1 MSFDN
6 PRVIPQNAKLERL
19 VQDQTEVLSSI
30 LETLEE
36 INEEIKDSFV
46 EAGGEGFTYIPC
58 LNDDEDHI
66 AALCGIIDEN
76 LTGWVSK

>member
-36 INEEIKDSFV
+36 IRTVLIESRNAVTDQNYDTHSKLD
-46 EAGGEGFTYIPC
+46 EAVTLLGHVR
-58 LNDDEDHI
+58 D
-66 AALCGIIDEN
+66 AVQAEN
-76 LTGWVSK
+76 